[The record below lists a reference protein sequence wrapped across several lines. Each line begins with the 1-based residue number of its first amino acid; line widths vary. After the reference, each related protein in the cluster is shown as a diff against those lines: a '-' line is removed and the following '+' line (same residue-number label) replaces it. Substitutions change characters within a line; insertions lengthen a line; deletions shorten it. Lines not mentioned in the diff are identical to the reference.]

1 MDLMGTDEE
10 RIPLSP
16 RFPADKNHETK
27 TYGSETPECCPTY
40 LDNPA
45 HNSFKESFNQKFA
58 LPIINRETTLED
70 TYEKAQPYRRSKRLW
85 NSLHDLAENWW
96 LVEILLWFV
105 SATCL
110 FSMVAILGVHDG
122 KAIQSTSSIS
132 LNTVVAI
139 LSTLSR
145 YALGVPIEACLGQ
158 LKWTWFRSRTPRKL
172 IDIERFDKASRG
184 PWGSALLLWNMRGR
198 Y

>member
-16 RFPADKNHETK
+16 RLPNDVRFTKPK
-27 TYGSETPECCPTY
+27 TYGSGTPKLYPTY
-40 LDNPA
+40 LDNPLQD
-45 HNSFKESFNQKFA
+45 SFKESSDQKFA
-58 LPIINRETTLED
+58 QPIISRETTSED
-70 TYEKAQPYRRSKRLW
+70 AYKKTRPDRRTKRLW
-85 NSLHDLAENWW
+85 NTIHDLAENWW
-96 LVEILLWFV
+96 LGEILLWFV

-184 PWGSALLLWNMRGR
+184 PWGSALLVWNMRGR
-198 Y
+198 